1 MESRL
6 LTGRE
11 VAHKLNISKSFAFL
25 LMQRGAIHTVRL
37 GRLVR
42 VRQEDLEKFIE
53 QSIENKPHLVLK

>member
-6 LTGRE
+6 LTGYE
-11 VAHKLNISKSFAFL
+11 VAQKLSISKSFAFL
-25 LMQRGAIHTVRL
+25 LMQRGEIPTVRL

-53 QSIENKPHLVLK
+53 QSIETKPRLMLK

>member
-11 VAHKLNISKSFAFL
+11 VARKLNISKSFAFL
-25 LMQRGAIHTVRL
+25 LMQRGEIPTVHL

-42 VRQEDLEKFIE
+42 VRQEDLEQFIE
-53 QSIENKPHLVLK
+53 QSIEKKPHLMLK